1 MTTNKL
7 TAVAVTNL
15 LKHGIKARTGDGGG
29 LWLDVRDK
37 GRGAW
42 VFRYT
47 LRSKSHEVGLGSSR
61 DISLADARAI
71 AATYRTQVAK
81 GIDPLEQRSA
91 EAAAREAE
99 ERAAAAAALA
109 KKITFKVA
117 AEARIEAKEAE
128 YRNAKHRQQWRSTL
142 ETYVYPVFGDKPIS
156 DISRDDVLHALQ
168 PIWLTKSE
176 TASRVRQRIEVV
188 LDYAASRNWRTGAN
202 PAVWRGNLSH
212 LLPSKRKTSKV
223 RHHPALPWDQ
233 IPDLMDAL
241 KGSAGMGALALRF
254 AILTA
259 ARSGEVRGATWGEV
273 TDGEWTIPAARM
285 KAGRAH
291 RVPLSSEALEVL
303 VQAKPF
309 RRSTEPTALIF
320 PGEKVGRPLSDMT
333 LAAVIKRLNEEDS
346 NRWVDATGA
355 HVVPH
360 GFRSTFRDWRADNR
374 SEPSEVI
381 EKALAHTIQNQ
392 TEAAYRRGDL
402 FDRRVKLM
410 DAWAVHCC
418 PSRVGNMVSIRQ
430 KGRSQK

>member
-1 MTTNKL
+1 MKTNKL

-15 LKHGIKARTGDGGG
+15 LKYGIKARTGDGGG

-37 GRGAW
+37 GRSAW

-81 GIDPLEQRSA
+81 GVDPLEQRSA
-91 EAAAREAE
+91 EVAAREAQ

-109 KKITFKVA
+109 EKITFKVA

-142 ETYVYPVFGDKPIS
+142 EAYAYTVFGDKPIS
-156 DISRDDVLHALQ
+156 DISRDDVLRALQ
-168 PIWLTKSE
+168 PIWLTKAE

-188 LDYAASRNWRTGAN
+188 LDYAASRNWRSGAN
-202 PAVWRGNLSH
+202 PAVWRGNLAH
-212 LLPSKRKTSKV
+212 LLPSKKKTSSV

-233 IPDLMDAL
+233 MPGFMEAL
-241 KGSAGMGALALRF
+241 KASDGMGALALRF

-259 ARSGEVRGATWGEV
+259 SRSGEVRGASWHEV
-273 TDGEWTIPAARM
+273 SGDEWTIPAGRM

-303 VQAKPF
+303 AQVRPF
-309 RRSTEPTALIF
+309 RGSNDPSALIF
-320 PGEKVGRPLSDMT
+320 PSGKASRPLSDMT
-333 LAAVIKRLNEEDS
+333 LAAVIKRMNKANGVL
-346 NRWVDATGA
+346 WVDVNGTP
-355 HVVPH
+355 VVPH
-360 GFRSTFRDWRADNR
+360 GFRSTFRDWCADNR
-374 SEPSEVI
+374 PERSEVVH
-381 EKALAHTIQNQ
+381 KALSHSIQNQ

-402 FDRRVKLM
+402 FDRRVTLM
-410 DAWAVHCC
+410 DAWAAHCS
-418 PSRVGNMVSIRQ
+418 PERGGNTVSIR
-430 KGRSQK
+430 KSRR